1 MMTSQPSQ
9 RLTIITDLYRLLLDR
24 LFTLSIYYLL
34 FCIHIHA
41 EVLLDSNRGVLVAM
55 ENARVENVLGDI
67 IISDSDP
74 LLLV

>member
-34 FCIHIHA
+34 FRIHIHA

-55 ENARVENVLGDI
+55 ENARVENVLGGI